1 MRLRRYVSLK
11 KSISIV
17 SFGGTCRVL
26 RAHDTAASSLADD
39 CFAVLGGSATMRLR
53 RYVSLEKSI
62 RIVMVGGTCRV
73 FHAHDIAALSVAR
86 DRLRS
91 RAASPP
97 FQSSPRPHIASV
109 WTLGVDALL
118 PLDADCFFGNLFSN
132 PVLLVEVAAYPLA
145 RQVDP
150 SLFDPRFLRSFVLP
164 RRLA

>member
-1 MRLRRYVSLK
+1 
-11 KSISIV
+11 
-17 SFGGTCRVL
+17 
-26 RAHDTAASSLADD
+26 
-39 CFAVLGGSATMRLR
+39 MRLR

-97 FQSSPRPHIASV
+97 FQSSPPPHIASV

-118 PLDADCFFGNLFSN
+118 PLDADCFFGSHFSN
-132 PVLLVEVAAYPLA
+132 PVILVEVAAHPVA
-145 RQVDP
+145 RPVVP

-164 RRLA
+164 RHLA